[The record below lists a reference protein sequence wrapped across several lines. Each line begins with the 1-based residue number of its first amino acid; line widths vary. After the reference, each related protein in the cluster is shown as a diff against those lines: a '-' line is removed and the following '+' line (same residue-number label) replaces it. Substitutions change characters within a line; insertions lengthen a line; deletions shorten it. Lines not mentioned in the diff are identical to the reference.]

1 MPQPF
6 GLQDVR
12 LLPGPF
18 HQAQQ
23 AHGVRLLA
31 VQPDALLH
39 PWRARA
45 GLARRSALPHGGAW
59 DLGPYL
65 SACAA
70 MWAAT
75 ANPAFRQR
83 VAHLS
88 GVLLQCGPVPDDGER
103 RALVTGLH
111 DVVRH
116 AAVPAAQ
123 ALFEQW
129 AAAAP
134 PDQAAPG
141 GDTDDPARYGE
152 LVYRHDEEALYVDR
166 YIASVL
172 HWPALGLRLRQ
183 LANCPEQGTARILL
197 QAADQSRLV
206 VRLRQPGWCPRAVVS
221 VNGRTCAEGRQPGA
235 FIEIHRPWRRGD
247 EIAVQ
252 LPLRAPRSPLAPRR
266 RVLSLLPE

>member
-1 MPQPF
+1 MSTPQPF
-6 GLQDVR
+6 ALQAVR

-39 PWRARA
+39 RVRARA
-45 GLARRSALPHGGAW
+45 GLARRSTLSQGEAW

-83 VAHLS
+83 AVHLC
-88 GVLLQCGPVPDDGER
+88 GALLQCGPAQDDGQR
-103 RALVTGLH
+103 RALAAGLH

-116 AAVPAAQ
+116 GAAPAAQ
-123 ALFEQW
+123 ALLEQW
-129 AAAAP
+129 ATAAP
-134 PDQAAPG
+134 PDKPAPS

-183 LANCPEQGTARILL
+183 LANCPEQRAARILL
-197 QAADQSRLV
+197 QAADQPRLV

-235 FIEIHRPWRRGD
+235 FIEINRPWRRGD
-247 EIAVQ
+247 EIAVE
-252 LPLRAPRSPLAPRR
+252 LPLHAPPAPRR
-266 RVLSLLPE
+266 RALSLQAD